1 MEFILPIINAFE
13 KQIMKLIPRFYN
25 LIIELVNKD
34 DMQLGKYIK
43 NNSDDNVLVH
53 ALVELYEKC
62 DINKSNYLIQQLKT
76 LDDKQIDAVIGIVN
90 CIDEIKQDR

>member
-25 LIIELVNKD
+25 LIIEIVNEG
-34 DMQLGKYIK
+34 DMRLGTYMKC
-43 NNSDDNVLVH
+43 NNSNNDEQLLVR

-62 DINKSNYLIQQLKT
+62 DINKSNYYKNTDRNIKCIYFSSLI
-76 LDDKQIDAVIGIVN
+76 II
-90 CIDEIKQDR
+90 E